1 MQECPNPITKLT
13 WDNAILISPKL
24 AKSLQ
29 VENPDLGLI
38 PEPTM
43 LNKQGQ
49 IAPDNANFADGRQKA
64 PIATIAFN
72 DQSIEGPLYV
82 QPGLADYTVVTTLGM
97 GRKITGRVGEGTGYD
112 ATSALVESGSRV
124 LSGVKIEKPEAKWTF
139 KTSQRTRALVY
150 GRSCH
155 STGGQCLLLL

>member
-1 MQECPNPITKLT
+1 MSLPTISRISIRDEPYRSGQLGPPHFTGFSRLGRQIRQQRLDAGMPNPITKLT

-97 GRKITGRVGEGTGYD
+97 GRK
-112 ATSALVESGSRV
+112 
-124 LSGVKIEKPEAKWTF
+124 KPDE
-139 KTSQRTRALVY
+139 
-150 GRSCH
+150 
-155 STGGQCLLLL
+155 